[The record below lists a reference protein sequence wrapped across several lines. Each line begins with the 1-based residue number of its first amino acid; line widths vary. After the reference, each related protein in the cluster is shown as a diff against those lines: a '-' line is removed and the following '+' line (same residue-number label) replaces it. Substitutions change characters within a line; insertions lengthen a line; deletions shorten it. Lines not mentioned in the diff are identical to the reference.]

1 MKNSLS
7 VREINNLVKETLIN
21 GGSCIEQ
28 AEAVAETISRAEQD
42 GSVSH
47 GLFRLPGY
55 FNSLKSGKVNL
66 NPNPS
71 LHKVSKAVLKCNGD
85 RSFAPLIHKLYL
97 NELIQSTKE
106 IGIGVLSIQRV
117 AHFASLWPETETLA
131 DSGLVGIACTSYMPA
146 VSPFGASEKLFGTNQ
161 NLNKRLIL

>member
-1 MKNSLS
+1 MKNFLS
-7 VREINNLVKETLIN
+7 IKEIFDLVKQTLVK

-85 RSFAPLIHKLYL
+85 RSFAPLVHKFYL
-97 NELIQSTKE
+97 NELIQSSKE
-106 IGIGVLSIQRV
+106 IGIGLS
-117 AHFASLWPETETLA
+117 LLP
-131 DSGLVGIACTSYMPA
+131 
-146 VSPFGASEKLFGTNQ
+146 
-161 NLNKRLIL
+161 

>member
-7 VREINNLVKETLIN
+7 LEDIYNLAYNTLTK
-21 GGSCIEQ
+21 GGSCSEQ
-28 AEAVAETISRAEQD
+28 AKAVAETISRAEQD

-131 DSGLVGIACTSYMPA
+131 ESGLIGIACTSYLPV
-146 VSPFGASEKLFGTNQ
+146 VSPFGASENCLLYTSPSP
-161 NLNKRLIL
+161 RD